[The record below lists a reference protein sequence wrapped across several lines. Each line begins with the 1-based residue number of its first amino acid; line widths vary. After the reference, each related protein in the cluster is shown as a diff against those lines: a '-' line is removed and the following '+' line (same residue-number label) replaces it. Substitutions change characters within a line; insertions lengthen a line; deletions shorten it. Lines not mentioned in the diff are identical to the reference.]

1 MLLKDPSDI
10 FDEFSPLHFKPSILQ
25 NNRLHTPIKVL
36 CIYPWNLPLFTK
48 DEYVANGHL
57 VVFLNTRIK
66 LCLHGVRLGPV
77 ACQPKLSQRKPV
89 E

>member
-48 DEYVANGHL
+48 DEYVAM
-57 VVFLNTRIK
+57 
-66 LCLHGVRLGPV
+66 C
-77 ACQPKLSQRKPV
+77 
-89 E
+89 